1 MKPMSFHPSFK
12 AFQREQNSNM
22 VLFKR
27 RLLQSLEPLLYVNK
41 ERDVE
46 RVTVA
51 LPNNQP
57 SSYPKCSGN
66 INLFR
71 EVTDPMNSHKTS
83 FWKHNVSI
91 SFSFDAHLWNPNS
104 FVIKNSFVF
113 AECAQ
118 SHAAERRNVHWVLQ
132 LFILDEEI
140 SRGPSTAILT
150 KGSVRPRSYKSV
162 ISNFWL
168 KDITF

>member
-1 MKPMSFHPSFK
+1 
-12 AFQREQNSNM
+12 M

-27 RLLQSLEPLLYVNK
+27 RLLQSLQSLLYANK

-83 FWKHNVSI
+83 FWKHNVST

-104 FVIKNSFVF
+104 FVLKNSSVF

-118 SHAAERRNVHWVLQ
+118 SHAAQRRNVLGCTIVHPWRPRD
-132 LFILDEEI
+132 FP
-140 SRGPSTAILT
+140 RPSTAQYILT
-150 KGSVRPRSYKSV
+150 KGHALINLSYQ
-162 ISNFWL
+162 
-168 KDITF
+168 TFD

>member
-1 MKPMSFHPSFK
+1 
-12 AFQREQNSNM
+12 M

-27 RLLQSLEPLLYVNK
+27 RLLQSLQSLLYANK

-66 INLFR
+66 INLFW
-71 EVTDPMNSHKTS
+71 EVIDPMNSHKTS
-83 FWKHNVSI
+83 FWKHNVST

-104 FVIKNSFVF
+104 FVLKNSSVF

-118 SHAAERRNVHWVLQ
+118 SHAAQRRNVLDCIQ
-132 LFILDEEI
+132 LYNC
-140 SRGPSTAILT
+140 SSLT
-150 KGSVRPRSYKSV
+150 TKRFPQARVQPNTS
-162 ISNFWL
+162 
-168 KDITF
+168 

>member
-1 MKPMSFHPSFK
+1 
-12 AFQREQNSNM
+12 M

-27 RLLQSLEPLLYVNK
+27 CLLQSLQSLLYANK

-66 INLFR
+66 INLFW
-71 EVTDPMNSHKTS
+71 EVIDPMNSHKTS
-83 FWKHNVSI
+83 FWKHNVST
-91 SFSFDAHLWNPNS
+91 SFSFDAHLWIL
-104 FVIKNSFVF
+104 VIKNSFFF

-140 SRGPSTAILT
+140 SRGPSTAILI

-162 ISNFWL
+162 ISNF
-168 KDITF
+168 